1 MNINLTKLLLL
12 LALVYYIYNVLSQKE
27 TFKNEDLALNM
38 LVTYLNTSEPEFVEY
53 SRILN
58 ALRNTN
64 KSLGSIQVFNYLLN
78 IKSQNSRVKPNDIKE
93 LM

>member
-1 MNINLTKLLLL
+1 
-12 LALVYYIYNVLSQKE
+12 VLSQKE